1 MKLASSAQR
10 AGRLAV
16 LAAAVAIA
24 SGGYAAIASA
34 GPQGCDPAI
43 VANCKDPPPAQG
55 PPPPRQTPGR
65 LPGDTLP
72 INPGPVECRF
82 VGPGCM
88 PTTGPSTPPT
98 TPALPNP

>member
-1 MKLASSAQR
+1 MKRANSAQR
-10 AGRLAV
+10 VRQLGL

-43 VANCKDPPPAQG
+43 VVNCQDPPPAQG

-65 LPGDTLP
+65 LPVDTLP
-72 INPGPVECRF
+72 INPGPVDCP
-82 VGPGCM
+82 PGYCK
-88 PTTGPSTPPT
+88 PPT
-98 TPALPNP
+98 TTPPPK